1 MATQSLS
8 TQLAGMRML
17 LPVNRK
23 SDELANALERHGA
36 EVSIAPPLR
45 IIPTLEDPVLLEQ
58 CEHLATQRPDYV
70 VVTTSAGFRGLM
82 SLLDKH
88 PQLGN
93 RVRESLGEATFIARG
108 PKSKGAIIQAGFTPA
123 WTAESETAAE
133 VQERL
138 LLEDLQGK
146 HLVVQH
152 HGAGDD
158 GLNGAFTG
166 AGAEVTGLTT
176 YKWTEPHAPELVDES
191 VRDAAVGAYQA
202 VMFTSAPAADR
213 WLRTAEKLG
222 FLPEIVRATH
232 GTGETPRLI
241 VVAVGPVTAQPLLE
255 RGITPIAPERYR
267 LGAMVKTLLQYV
279 ATSGNPGTYRPE

>member
-8 TQLAGMRML
+8 TQLAGMHIL

-45 IIPTLEDPVLLEQ
+45 IISTLEDPVLLKQ

-70 VVTTSAGFRGLM
+70 VVTTAVGFRGLM
-82 SLLDKH
+82 SLLDEH
-88 PQLGN
+88 PQLRD

-123 WTAESETAAE
+123 WTAKSETAAE
-133 VQERL
+133 VQSRL
-138 LLEDLQGK
+138 LRKDLQGK
-146 HLVVQH
+146 HVVVQH

-158 GLNGAFTG
+158 GLNGAFAE

-176 YKWTEPHAPELVDES
+176 YKWTKPHEPELVDES
-191 VRDAAVGAYQA
+191 VLATTVGAYQA

-232 GTGETPRLI
+232 ETAGAPRLV

-255 RGITPIAPERYR
+255 RGITPLVPERYR
-267 LGAMVKTLLQYV
+267 LGAMVKTLLQYA
-279 ATSGNPGTYRPE
+279 ATSGSRGTFHPE